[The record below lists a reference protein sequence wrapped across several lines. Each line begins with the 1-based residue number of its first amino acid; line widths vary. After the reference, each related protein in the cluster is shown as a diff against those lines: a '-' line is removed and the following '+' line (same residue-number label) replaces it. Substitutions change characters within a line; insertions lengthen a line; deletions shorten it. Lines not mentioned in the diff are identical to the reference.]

1 MMTIPW
7 ITIVRTWIWFSHTG
21 NTLKNYKF
29 ISLLKILDKELLIW
43 WHNQFDSE
51 ISYNDYKIYQVTLNL
66 YFLESIY
73 PFSNYLSINSGLS
86 KVFE

>member
-7 ITIVRTWIWFSHTG
+7 ITIVRTWIGFPHTG

-51 ISYNDYKIYQVTLNL
+51 ISYNDYKIYQGN
-66 YFLESIY
+66 FKSI
-73 PFSNYLSINSGLS
+73 F
-86 KVFE
+86 